1 MKDVN
6 KSFYGSLAINN
17 IKKNAKNYIPYMLTC
32 TVCIMIFYI
41 MMAIV
46 QNPDVTNMFGG
57 QSLKSLLSFGTWV
70 VGFFSAIFLFYT
82 NSFLI
87 KQRKK
92 ELALYN
98 ILGMAKRHIGR
109 VFFLETF
116 LISAASLIV
125 GLLSGVV
132 FGKLV
137 YLLLLKLLQVTLPMK
152 YQFSFDAMILCVVVF
167 GIIFGAVLLCNMGRI
182 RLSNPMELLAGSRQG
197 EKEPKTKWILTVLGL
212 ACTGVGY
219 YIAIN
224 VRSPLD
230 ALLAF
235 FIAVLLVIAGTYLLF
250 ITGSIAILK
259 MLRRKKGFYYK
270 TEHFT
275 AVSGMIYRMKRNA
288 AGLASICILSTMVLV
303 TVSTTISL
311 QVGCDDVV
319 ENNFPNDIQI
329 ESAQRL
335 TKDEA
340 AAAVQKLQSVLES
353 HGVSVKGVR
362 DYDYAVTSGTTEENH
377 MQPSDQFSMDSDV
390 AQIYV
395 ISLADS
401 SIGAQYGPLKENEAI
416 VGGDRIIEGDK
427 LQVGNVELDLK
438 DGDSDFAGVP
448 VLGSML
454 ESCYV
459 LVANRQAQEAIIE
472 DVGEKLFTRHHM
484 IGADIDAQD
493 WEKAQKAVKELKND
507 KAFSEGMHIDDKQ
520 RASADF
526 HAIYGGLL
534 FVGIFLGI
542 LFLLATV
549 LIIYYKQITE
559 GYEDSERYQIMQ
571 KVGMSLTEVKRSIR
585 SQILLVF
592 FLPLAVA
599 VLHMAAAFNMMSK
612 LLLALQIPNIWL
624 FVISTG
630 VTILVFIVIYV
641 AVYSLT
647 AREYY
652 KLVK

>member
-1 MKDVN
+1 MN
-6 KSFYGSLAINN
+6 KSFYGSLAVSN
-17 IKKNAKNYIPYMLTC
+17 IKKNARSYIPYMLTC
-32 TVCIMIFYI
+32 MICIMIFYI

-46 QNPDVTNMFGG
+46 HNPDVTKMFGG
-57 QSLKSLLSFGTWV
+57 ITLKSMLGFGAWV

-116 LISAASLIV
+116 LTSAASLIV
-125 GLLSGVV
+125 GLLSGIV

-137 YLLLLKLLQVTLPMK
+137 FLLLLKLLGITLPME
-152 YQFSFDAMILCVVVF
+152 YSISFDAIVITVVLF
-167 GIIFGAVLLCNMGRI
+167 GIIFCAVLLCNMGRI
-182 RLSNPMELLAGSRQG
+182 RLSNPVELLAGGRQG
-197 EKEPKTKWILTVLGL
+197 EKEPKTKWILAALGFL
-212 ACTGVGY
+212 FTGIGY
-219 YIAIN
+219 YIAIT
-224 VRSPLD
+224 VESPID

-235 FIAVLLVIAGTYLLF
+235 FIAVILVIAGTYLLF

-259 MLRRKKGFYYK
+259 ILRKNKSFYY
-270 TEHFT
+270 TTSHFT
-275 AVSGMIYRMKRNA
+275 SISGMLYRMKRNA

-311 QVGCDDVV
+311 QVGCDDVIQR
-319 ENNFPNDIQI
+319 NFPNDIQI
-329 ESAQRL
+329 ESSGDQAMTREEVKQVQQKVL
-335 TKDEA
+335 DTLSDHDIS
-340 AAAVQKLQSVLES
+340 AVYM
-353 HGVSVKGVR
+353 R
-362 DYDYAVTSGTTEENH
+362 DYDYIATTGTVKE
-377 MQPSDQFSMDSDV
+377 DQFHLSQLYSLEAGAGQMFF
-390 AQIYV
+390 

-401 SIGAQYGPLKENEAI
+401 SVGEDYGPLEENQVI
-416 VGGDRIIEGDK
+416 VAGDREFTGDTICI
-427 LQVGNVELDLK
+427 GNMEFDLK
-438 DGDSDFAGVP
+438 DGASDFKGVP
-448 VLGSML
+448 VMGSMV
-454 ESCYV
+454 SNYYI
-459 LVANRQAQEAIIE
+459 LVSDHSVQNKIMKQADDGQFVRHHLMGIDIDPDDWDKVPDAVEE
-472 DVGEKLFTRHHM
+472 LKTEKL
-484 IGADIDAQD
+484 G
-493 WEKAQKAVKELKND
+493 E
-507 KAFSEGMHIDDKQ
+507 AFFVDDKQ
-520 RASADF
+520 QTAADF
-526 HAIYGGLL
+526 HSIYGGLL

-559 GYEDSERYQIMQ
+559 GYEDSERYHIMQ
-571 KVGMSLTEVKRSIR
+571 KVGMSLAEVKSSIR

-599 VLHMAAAFNMMSK
+599 VCHVAAAFNMMSK

-624 FVISTG
+624 FGVSTG
-630 VTILVFIVIYV
+630 ITLLVFVVIYV
-641 AVYSLT
+641 TVYSLT